1 MNFEFLGTIWC
12 VYEAVVNLLL
22 IFCGSREVIIQLDS
36 DKAVV
41 NMLLSLL
48 HLEKSK
54 YCMLLLAELNLIAEY
69 SYSSDELKCEQT
81 IHLVN

>member
-1 MNFEFLGTIWC
+1 

-36 DKAVV
+36 DKATV
-41 NMLLSLL
+41 NLLLSL

-54 YCMLLLAELNLIAEY
+54 SCMLLLAELNLIAEY

-81 IHLVN
+81 IHLMN

>member
-22 IFCGSREVIIQLDS
+22 IFCESREVIIQLDS
-36 DKAVV
+36 DKAAI
-41 NMLLSLL
+41 NLLLSLL
-48 HLEKSK
+48 EKSK
-54 YCMLLLAELNLIAEY
+54 SCMLLLAELNLIAEY